1 MLGAVRCQRLEV
13 GWAALISPPLLSA
26 LKGWASPVRALCD
39 SKLQPG
45 VPNCPQQGAPFC
57 LLVSSKKGTVGL
69 FQALFGL
76 YKCVLTTPRIL
87 SLPILITLAKQ
98 QKEFFIFFS
107 FSKANWT
114 VSLKHPKSLNL
125 KKKKEIIFD
134 LIYINCT
141 DTEARCTTAEV
152 RAMHLKREGKTVYS
166 KFCLLLKITTAAATR
181 PAVTKA
187 TKLHYGC
194 MLLCP
199 TADSP
204 VKGSIVCR
212 EQGMLQGLEQAV
224 FNCSNFSLYLL
235 FLLSCAA
242 WRRCIFSKNAPSH
255 QLQELP

>member
-1 MLGAVRCQRLEV
+1 M
-13 GWAALISPPLLSA
+13 
-26 LKGWASPVRALCD
+26 
-39 SKLQPG
+39 
-45 VPNCPQQGAPFC
+45 
-57 LLVSSKKGTVGL
+57 
-69 FQALFGL
+69 FGL

-98 QKEFFIFFS
+98 QKEFFIFFFIFQGKLNS
-107 FSKANWT
+107 LLKTPQKFE
-114 VSLKHPKSLNL
+114 SLKKI
-125 KKKKEIIFD
+125 EIIFD

-242 WRRCIFSKNAPSH
+242 
-255 QLQELP
+255 

>member
-1 MLGAVRCQRLEV
+1 MCFDNASDP
-13 GWAALISPPLLSA
+13 ISSYFNNLSKTT
-26 LKGWASPVRALCD
+26 KGV
-39 SKLQPG
+39 
-45 VPNCPQQGAPFC
+45 FH
-57 LLVSSKKGTVGL
+57 
-69 FQALFGL
+69 F
-76 YKCVLTTPRIL
+76 
-87 SLPILITLAKQ
+87 
-98 QKEFFIFFS
+98 FFIFQGKLNSLLKTPQKFE
-107 FSKANWT
+107 
-114 VSLKHPKSLNL
+114 SLKKI
-125 KKKKEIIFD
+125 EIIFD